1 MKAVHFG
8 AGNIGRGF
16 IGLLL
21 SRAGYQVEFI
31 EIDEE
36 RIALLNERRQYTVTL
51 ANEEAEATVVRH
63 VSAINGKEL
72 DRVAQSIAAADVV
85 TTAVGV
91 TFLKYV
97 AKGIAKGIEMR
108 CQQEEAKP
116 LAIIAC
122 ENTIGGSTKLKEYVY
137 EHLSTDFKEI
147 AAMLIAF
154 PDAAVDRIVPLQQH
168 EDKLHVTV
176 EPFYE
181 WVIDRSALPEEYP
194 AIEGVHYVD
203 RLDPFIERKLFTVNT
218 GHCCAAY
225 HGYLQQYST
234 VQETMRNDAIVAEVR
249 GVLSETGTVLIKKYG
264 FDEAEH
270 YRYIDKII
278 ERFCN
283 PYLTDEVVRIGRSP
297 IRKLSLNDR
306 LVRPALTAY
315 SLGIEVP
322 YLTKTIA
329 AALLFN
335 YREDPESVEI
345 QKSLQERGVHETIV
359 NYTKILES
367 HPLHGSIV
375 AAYESLQYRD

>member
-36 RIALLNERRQYTVTL
+36 RVALLNERRQYTVTL

-72 DRVAQSIAAADVV
+72 DRVAQSIAVADVV

-116 LAIIAC
+116 LVIIAC

-137 EHLSTDFKEI
+137 EHLSTDFKKI

-168 EDKLHVTV
+168 EDKLQVTV

-181 WVIDRSALPEEYP
+181 WIIDRSALPEEYP

-264 FDEAEH
+264 FDEVEH
-270 YRYIDKII
+270 HRYIDKII

-306 LVRPALTAY
+306 LVRPALAAY

-329 AALLFN
+329 AALLFD
-335 YREDPESVEI
+335 YREDPESVEL
-345 QKSLQERGVHETIV
+345 QKSLKERGVHETIA

-367 HPLHGSIV
+367 HPLHSSIV